1 MEKLR
6 KFIEIEKKDIAE
18 MRDEGINKFNTDIDA
33 WERTILIIEAELN
46 EATKDSNP
54 ACEHIYGLRINKDR
68 KLVDVNVKP
77 IDNDIFIWMRQFKY
91 CPKCGLRL

>member
-1 MEKLR
+1 MDLKLLTTDLNYVISICNDDEVCQ
-6 KFIEIEKKDIAE
+6 KLEEI
-18 MRDEGINKFNTDIDA
+18 IN
-33 WERTILIIEAELN
+33 ELDL
-46 EATKDSNP
+46 ATNDSKP